1 MHVVRVCVCV
11 IHRKPRDIC
20 FCDYFRLKTK
30 KRRNGL
36 RVSLAQSMS
45 FQVAAL
51 GGRQLVWIR
60 HVASGSFGDVHEYS
74 VLTDSLR
81 YACKRVDTRGALSL
95 LQHKGSTLVPENE
108 MHMLQV
114 LNHENVIKL
123 VSSWVP
129 PGRAHERLFLFEM
142 CSEDLLHRLLDRGPM
157 DEKTGRKHMA
167 QLLTALSY
175 VHSQQIAHRDVKPEN
190 LLIWTSSVEPEV
202 LKLCDFGLA
211 HTCSR
216 LEGCTTFIGSA
227 DYLAPEVWPYAA
239 GRTYGFACDIW
250 SCGVVAYALLTAE
263 PPYADDTNPWLR
275 SHGLLVPHARIFQ
288 GADPTPY
295 SFIRA
300 CMVMGPQGREP
311 PSSLIDLLWGAS
323 DTAMSCRSHPDFAA
337 S

>member
-1 MHVVRVCVCV
+1 M
-11 IHRKPRDIC
+11 
-20 FCDYFRLKTK
+20 
-30 KRRNGL
+30 
-36 RVSLAQSMS
+36 
-45 FQVAAL
+45 
-51 GGRQLVWIR
+51 
-60 HVASGSFGDVHEYS
+60 ASGSFGDVHEYS

-190 LLIWTSSVEPEV
+190 LLVWTSSVEPEV

-227 DYLAPEVWPYAA
+227 DYLAPEVWHYAA

-250 SCGVVAYALLTAE
+250 SCGVVAYALFDGRAAICRRHE
-263 PPYADDTNPWLR
+263 PMASLAR
-275 SHGLLVPHARIFQ
+275 SFGPTCAHLPGSRSDPIFFHTCMYGHGSAR
-288 GADPTPY
+288 T
-295 SFIRA
+295 RA
-300 CMVMGPQGREP
+300 SVTVTRPALAVR
-311 PSSLIDLLWGAS
+311 
-323 DTAMSCRSHPDFAA
+323 
-337 S
+337 